1 MKHLI
6 TLIIL
11 LLTLTCSSC
20 HQGAV
25 YVKIAHRIT
34 GQVGKKLQR
43 ERGLFLVA
51 TGGSMMHD
59 IQLMG
64 MDFNF
69 YSPLPIASIR
79 PLIVY
84 AVEEYLSA
92 INSNEKVRPYLHNYP
107 FTPENVEIVIYFRNR
122 DGSFVD
128 QGEIEI
134 AAAEEG
140 KVTYFIE
147 EPGRTRLRKVHIES
161 FEEAVRI
168 CRSRSHSSTPPQQAA
183 S

>member
-51 TGGSMMHD
+51 TGGRMMHD

-107 FTPENVEIVIYFRNR
+107 FTPENVEIIIYFYNR
-122 DGSFVD
+122 DGSFLAP
-128 QGEIEI
+128 GEIEI

-140 KVTYFIE
+140 KITYSIE
-147 EPGRTRLRKVHIES
+147 ECERTRLEDVHVES